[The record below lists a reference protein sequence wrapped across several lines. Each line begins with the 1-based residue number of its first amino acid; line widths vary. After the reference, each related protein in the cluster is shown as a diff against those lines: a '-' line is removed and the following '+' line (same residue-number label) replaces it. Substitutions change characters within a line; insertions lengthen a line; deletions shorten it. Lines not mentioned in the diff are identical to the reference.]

1 MRRLVC
7 RPPAAPQLPLPAAQ
21 DHAAYGRS
29 LRWLGIAMV
38 VCGLIEVLCTATG
51 LRPLLGPGGLRKSIV
66 FFISTG
72 LTVWSLGCLR
82 AVRLRWTWDAWLD
95 RMLGAALS
103 VEVILI
109 SLQSWLGRPSHFNHA
124 TQADA
129 LIERTML
136 ACIVAASL
144 VIVCDT
150 IRCFRPMALERPM
163 ALAFRAGMLFLCA
176 SCGLG
181 FIISAVGWSHLA
193 AGAAPETFG
202 KAGVLKFPHG
212 AAIHALQILP
222 LVAWLASLCRRRYA
236 TGLVWAAIVGQS
248 LWFLYAVRQT
258 VLGRARFEMD
268 AGGAWLLGALALSVI
283 GALGLA
289 AYPGE
294 ERASA
299 SD

>member
-1 MRRLVC
+1 MRRLVYG
-7 RPPAAPQLPLPAAQ
+7 PPAAQEPLLPAAR
-21 DHAAYGRS
+21 DHSSYGRS
-29 LRWLGIAMV
+29 LRWLGVGMV
-38 VCGLIEVLCTATG
+38 VCGLIEVLCIGTG
-51 LRPLLGPGGLRKSIV
+51 LRPLLGAAGLRKSIV

-72 LTVWSLGCLR
+72 LTVWSLGSLR
-82 AVRLRWTWDAWLD
+82 AARVRWAGDGWLD
-95 RMLGAALS
+95 GLLGAALS

-109 SLQSWLGRPSHFNHA
+109 SLQSWLGRASHFNH
-124 TQADA
+124 TTMVDA

-144 VIVCDT
+144 VILCDT
-150 IRCFRPMALERPM
+150 VRSFGPMALDRPT
-163 ALAFRAGMLFLCA
+163 ALAYRAGMLFLCV

-212 AAIHALQILP
+212 AAIHALQMLP
-222 LVAWLASLCRRRYA
+222 LVAWLASLSRRRYA
-236 TGLVWAAIVGQS
+236 TSLVVAAIVSQL
-248 LWFLYAVRQT
+248 LWLLYAARQT
-258 VLGRARFEMD
+258 VLGLARFDLD
-268 AGGAWLLGALALSVI
+268 AGGAWLLGALALSVMA
-283 GALGLA
+283 ALGLA
-289 AYPGE
+289 AYSRE